1 MIEYKIVY
9 GGKINRDGYLPIPD
23 AEVWVHLESK
33 DIIVFA
39 TPSEFDDEETGHNCD
54 EMGCSSFDHIVL
66 RGTAHRIGY

>member
-9 GGKINRDGYLPIPD
+9 GGKINTNGYLPIPD
-23 AEVWVHLESK
+23 AEVWVHPESK

-39 TPSEFDDEETGHNCD
+39 SPLQDTGEELGHNCD
-54 EMGCSSFDHIVL
+54 EMGCGSLEHIVL